1 METKLYVGNMSQET
15 TEDDLRSLFAEAG
28 TVNSVN
34 LIMDRK
40 KGKSKG
46 FAFVM
51 MSSETEAQKAIS
63 LFNAKEVDTHEIMV
77 NVSHPREERPSV

>member
-1 METKLYVGNMSQET
+1 METKLYVGNMSHET

-46 FAFVM
+46 FAFIM
-51 MSSETEAQKAIS
+51 MSSEAEAEKAIS
-63 LFNAKEVDTHEIMV
+63 MFDAKEVDARTIKV
-77 NVSHPREERPSV
+77 NVSHPREERPTV

>member
-15 TEDDLRSLFAEAG
+15 TEDDLRLLFTEAG

-46 FAFVM
+46 FAFVT
-51 MSSETEAQKAIS
+51 MSSEMEAQKAIS
-63 LFNAKEVDTHEIMV
+63 MFDSKEVNEHAIKV
-77 NVSHPREERPSV
+77 NVSHPREEQPTA

>member
-15 TEDDLRSLFAEAG
+15 TEDDLRSLFSEAG

-34 LIMDRK
+34 VIMDRQ

-51 MSSETEAQKAIS
+51 MSNEAEAEKAIS
-63 LFNAKEVDTHEIMV
+63 MFNTKEVNAHALKV
-77 NVSHPREERPSV
+77 NVSHPREERPTV